1 MKVKSRSAIA
11 IMAALSAL
19 VIAGVFVPAASAAPS
34 NTLVFVNQ
42 PQDSE
47 AGTTIRASDL
57 NQGSDVV
64 KVKLVDANG
73 NLVTN
78 SNSKV
83 TFSLRAGTGFANGS
97 LSVTPQSLVGGI
109 ATFAPVVVN
118 GDPVPTLS
126 IGTPNEPFF
135 TSYSLVP
142 STTGGG
148 PKITGA
154 PSDAFDIF
162 TDGESCVAEQCDAQT
177 ANGTGTE
184 TYAVTTTGT
193 LGASKLAAS
202 TLPGFSCAE
211 FGQKEIYPNSVFV
224 WVTTETNTSDGF
236 SPVLVQSHI
245 TKKDMKASTNNGQ
258 AHVDWCVGL
267 EEATAWEHNGGTY
280 VQQDTNNDGVLDL
293 YVGLAVPCG
302 QNGSDFAPC
311 LVSQVGDGAGG
322 SVVTGWLPGGD
333 PPRRP

>member
-1 MKVKSRSAIA
+1 MRNKVRSSAAIA
-11 IMAALSAL
+11 IAAAAL
-19 VIAGVFVPAASAAPS
+19 VVAGLWVPAASAAS
-34 NTLVFVNQ
+34 EKTLVFVTQ

-47 AGTTIRASDL
+47 AGATIHSADL
-57 NQGSDVV
+57 NQASGTVQ
-64 KVKLVDANG
+64 VKLVDANG
-73 NLVTN
+73 NTITN

-83 TFSLRAGTGFANGS
+83 TFSLLAAPGFVNGS
-97 LSVTPQSLVGGI
+97 LSVTPQSLAGDGI
-109 ATFAPVVVN
+109 AEFPE
-118 GDPVPTLS
+118 GTLS

-154 PSDAFDIF
+154 PSTAFDIF
-162 TDGESCVAEQCDAQT
+162 GDGESCVADQCDAQT
-177 ANGTGTE
+177 PNGTGTE

-211 FGQKEIYPNSVFV
+211 FGQKEIYPNNVFV
-224 WVTTETNTSDGF
+224 WVTTETDSNTDSF
-236 SPVLVQSHI
+236 APVLVESHI

-293 YVGLAVPCG
+293 FVGLAVQCG

-322 SVVTGWLPGGD
+322 SIVTGWLPGGD